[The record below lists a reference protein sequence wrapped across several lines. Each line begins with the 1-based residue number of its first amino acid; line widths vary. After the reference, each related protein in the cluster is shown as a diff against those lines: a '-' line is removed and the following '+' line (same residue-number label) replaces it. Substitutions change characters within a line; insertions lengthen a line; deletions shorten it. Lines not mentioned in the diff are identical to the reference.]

1 MNLPLNFE
9 ISSFMETAREASR
22 SHAVKQAKLTVHV
35 WFNPKKC
42 ILLADR

>member
-1 MNLPLNFE
+1 MILPLNFE
-9 ISSFMETAREASR
+9 IHFFMETATEASR

-42 ILLADR
+42 ILLAVK

>member
-1 MNLPLNFE
+1 MILPLNFE
-9 ISSFMETAREASR
+9 INSFMETATEASR

-42 ILLADR
+42 ILLSDR